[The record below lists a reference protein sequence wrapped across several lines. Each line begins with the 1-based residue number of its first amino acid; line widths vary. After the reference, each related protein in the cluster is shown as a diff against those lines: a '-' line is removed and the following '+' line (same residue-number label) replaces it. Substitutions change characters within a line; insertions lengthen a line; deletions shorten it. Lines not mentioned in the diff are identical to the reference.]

1 MPTTGKISY
10 SDEGSSPECIVCLH
24 GIGGDEKSFEPQIK
38 ELSKIFRV
46 ISWNMPGYNGSVTLE
61 DYSFENLC
69 LSLDEFLSDLNIKN
83 VTLIGQSIG
92 GMLAQEFY
100 FRNSSKVKALVLI
113 ATTSAFVTTS
123 STANK
128 ISFAS
133 SVTKFIL
140 LHEVFFAS
148 R

>member
-61 DYSFENLC
+61 DYSF
-69 LSLDEFLSDLNIKN
+69 KN
-83 VTLIGQSIG
+83 VAQLKSLFENTLETVSYTH
-92 GMLAQEFY
+92 LT
-100 FRNSSKVKALVLI
+100 LP
-113 ATTSAFVTTS
+113 
-123 STANK
+123 
-128 ISFAS
+128 
-133 SVTKFIL
+133 TKRI
-140 LHEVFFAS
+140 V
-148 R
+148 